1 MKDEGSCQHMDN
13 DTPSNRD
20 RLLAE
25 LKQAQSERSR
35 RQKALYDVADAAQNG
50 MADRVDAVRVIH
62 KADKQRFASAISDL
76 MKTR

>member
-1 MKDEGSCQHMDN
+1 MED
-13 DTPSNRD
+13 DTPADRD

-25 LKQAQSERSR
+25 LKQAQSARTR

-50 MADRVDAVRVIH
+50 MADRVDAVRVIQ

>member
-1 MKDEGSCQHMDN
+1 MKDEGSRQHMDN

-25 LKQAQSERSR
+25 LKQAQSERSK

-50 MADRVDAVRVIH
+50 MANRVDAVRVIQ
-62 KADKQRFASAISDL
+62 KADKQRFALAISDL

>member
-1 MKDEGSCQHMDN
+1 MDN

-25 LKQAQSERSR
+25 LKQAQSERSK
-35 RQKALYDVADAAQNG
+35 RQKALYDVADAAKNG

>member
-1 MKDEGSCQHMDN
+1 MEDDKPAD
-13 DTPSNRD
+13 RD

-25 LKQAQSERSR
+25 LKQAQSARTR

-50 MADRVDAVRVIH
+50 MADRVDAVRVIQ